1 MDPGAWRD
9 GDAIF
14 RRMTHPARRAGLLA
28 LLLLAVALPAVAAAA
43 VAHDLFV
50 GAKAIGSGWKPS
62 GKVRDVPSKFGV
74 QGTPQLSPD
83 TVASVAARDYRRAK
97 GIHRKRLAITITI
110 FKDAGSAGVRIDD
123 LIRKKGNQ
131 GISRPLDLG
140 ATIGERSVGDQGQFG
155 ELRTEFRFKSA
166 CFLSGAR
173 VVCMTL
179 DNRKGHGKPSTT
191 RLRHAARAEAAK
203 LAATP

>member
-1 MDPGAWRD
+1 MR
-9 GDAIF
+9 
-14 RRMTHPARRAGLLA
+14 HPTVRTGLLA

-43 VAHDLFV
+43 GARDLFI
-50 GAKAIGSGWKPS
+50 GAKAIGSGWKPN
-62 GKVRDVPSKFGV
+62 GKVADLPAKQGV

-83 TVASVAARDYRRAK
+83 TVSSVAGRRYRHGK
-97 GIHRKRLAITITI
+97 GISRKRLGMTITV
-110 FKDAGSAGVRIDD
+110 FADAGSAGVRIDD
-123 LIRKKGNQ
+123 LIRKEGHQ

-155 ELRTEFRFKSA
+155 EFRGGKNIEFRFKSA
-166 CFLSGAR
+166 CFLSGVR

-179 DNRKGHGKPSTT
+179 DNRKGHGTPSTS

>member
-1 MDPGAWRD
+1 LAIA
-9 GDAIF
+9 DA
-14 RRMTHPARRAGLLA
+14 GVLDA
-28 LLLLAVALPAVAAAA
+28 LVAVPAVAAAA

-50 GAKAIGSGWKPS
+50 GAPSIGSGWKPS
-62 GKVRDVPSKFGV
+62 GKIRDLAAKFGV

-83 TVASVAARDYRRAK
+83 TVASAAARNYRRGT

-140 ATIGERSVGDQGQFG
+140 ATIGERSVADQGRFG
-155 ELRTEFRFKSA
+155 EVANHGETEYRFKTA

-179 DNRKGHGKPSTT
+179 DNREGHGKPSTS

-203 LAATP
+203 LVATP

>member
-1 MDPGAWRD
+1 MR
-9 GDAIF
+9 
-14 RRMTHPARRAGLLA
+14 HPAARTGLLV

-43 VAHDLFV
+43 GARDLFIA
-50 GAKAIGSGWKPS
+50 AKAIGSGWKPN
-62 GKVRDVPSKFGV
+62 GKVADLAAKQGV

-83 TVASVAARDYRRAK
+83 TVSSVAGRRYRHGK
-97 GIHRKRLAITITI
+97 GLGRTRLGMTITV

-123 LIRKKGNQ
+123 LIRKEGHQ

-155 ELRTEFRFKSA
+155 EVGGGGRNTEFRFKSA
-166 CFLSGAR
+166 CFLSSVR

-179 DNRKGHGKPSTT
+179 DIRTGHGKPSTS

>member
-1 MDPGAWRD
+1 MRLRGV
-9 GDAIF
+9 
-14 RRMTHPARRAGLLA
+14 
-28 LLLLAVALPAVAAAA
+28 LAVLLVALAVPAVAAAA
-43 VAHDLFV
+43 GARDLFV
-50 GAKAIGSGWKPS
+50 RSTAVGSGWKPS
-62 GKVRDVPSKFGV
+62 GKVADLAAKEGV

-83 TVASVAARDYRRAK
+83 TVASAAGRRYRH
-97 GIHRKRLAITITI
+97 GEGLSRKRLGVTITA
-110 FKDAGSAGVRIDD
+110 FKDSGSAGVRIDD
-123 LIRKKGNQ
+123 LIRKMGHQ

-140 ATIGERSVGDQGQFG
+140 ATVGERSVADQGNFG
-155 ELRTEFRFKSA
+155 EVTRHGDTEYRFKSA

-179 DNRKGHGKPSTT
+179 DNRKGHGKPSTM

>member
-1 MDPGAWRD
+1 ML
-9 GDAIF
+9 
-14 RRMTHPARRAGLLA
+14 AGMRLRLS
-28 LLLLAVALPAVAAAA
+28 LLAVLLAALAVPAVAAAA
-43 VAHDLFV
+43 GARDLFV
-50 GAKAIGSGWKPS
+50 GSKAIGSGWKPN
-62 GKVRDVPSKFGV
+62 GKVADLAAKEGV

-83 TVASVAARDYRRAK
+83 TVSSVAGRRYRHGK
-97 GIHRKRLAITITI
+97 GVTRTRLGMTITV

-123 LIRKKGNQ
+123 LIRKEGHQ

-155 ELRTEFRFKSA
+155 EFLGGRDVEYSFKSA